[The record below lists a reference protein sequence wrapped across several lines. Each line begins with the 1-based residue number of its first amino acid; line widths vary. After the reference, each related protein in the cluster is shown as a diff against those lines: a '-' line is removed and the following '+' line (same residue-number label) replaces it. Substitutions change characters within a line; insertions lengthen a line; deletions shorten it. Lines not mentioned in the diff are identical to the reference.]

1 MDDLTLE
8 ILMGTVVL
16 GIVLRL
22 RWQGNARPA
31 WFVAAGGILISVA
44 GIVRR
49 IELSDIL
56 IPLVVALIA
65 ALIGIAAHRVRPK
78 AQTD

>member
-8 ILMGTVVL
+8 IFMAVVVL

-22 RWQGNARPA
+22 RWQGNPRPA
-31 WFVAAGGILISVA
+31 WFVAAGGTLMSIA
-44 GIVRR
+44 GMIRH

-56 IPLVVALIA
+56 IPLIIALISALIA
-65 ALIGIAAHRVRPK
+65 VAAHRVRPK
-78 AQTD
+78 AQVE

>member
-22 RWQGNARPA
+22 RWQGNPRPA
-31 WFVAAGGILISVA
+31 WFVAITCALIAAAGT
-44 GIVRR
+44 VRR

-78 AQTD
+78 AQAD